1 MIWGIDFD
9 NTLVDYSDVFH
20 RVGRDLGLVPPE
32 APVQKQALRD
42 FLRAAEREDKWTE
55 LQGYVYGER
64 IQEARPYAGA
74 REFIAARRSEGIPV
88 YIISHKTQY
97 PFAGP
102 RCDLRNAAR
111 DWLAH
116 YNFEADGVFFEP
128 SAAAK
133 VARIRAQGCTHF
145 VDDLPEF
152 LLREDFPGIARIHF
166 AASGT
171 ACPVLPSVLAWSDLL
186 PTGRTA

>member
-20 RVGRDLGLVPPE
+20 RVGCDLGLVPPE
-32 APVQKQALRD
+32 APRRKQALRD
-42 FLRAAEREDKWTE
+42 FLRAADREDDWTK

-64 IQEARPYAGA
+64 IREARPYPGA
-74 REFIAARRSEGIPV
+74 REFIAARRAEGIPV

-111 DWLAH
+111 DWLA
-116 YNFEADGVFFEP
+116 YYEFEADDMFFEP
-128 SAAAK
+128 TAADK
-133 VARIRAQGCTHF
+133 VSRIRAQHCTHF

-152 LLREDFPGIARIHF
+152 LLREDFPAITRIHF

-171 ACPVLPSVLAWSDLL
+171 AHPDLQSVSAWEEV
-186 PTGRTA
+186 A

>member
-20 RVGRDLGLVPPE
+20 RVGRDLGLVPTE

-42 FLRAAEREDKWTE
+42 FLRSANREDDWTA
-55 LQGYVYGER
+55 LQGHVYGER
-64 IQEARPYAGA
+64 IQEARPYPGA
-74 REFIAARRSEGIPV
+74 REFIDSCRAKGIRV
-88 YIISHKTQY
+88 YVISHKTQF

-116 YNFEADGVFFEP
+116 YNFAPDAMFFEP
-128 SAAAK
+128 TAADK

-152 LLREDFPGIARIHF
+152 LLREDFPDITPIHF
-166 AASGT
+166 AASGSPCPALT
-171 ACPVLPSVLAWSDLL
+171 SAQSWSEIAC
-186 PTGRTA
+186 